1 MAASGMVKT
10 PYFGL
15 PARLASSLMHITLS
29 GLMGWGIASALLEK
43 RWKRLFGIYA
53 LVATLHGLW
62 NGSALLAVY
71 GSLRFVVQEMAYDPV
86 SILAMLAGVTLLG
99 LVFVLIAVGL
109 PILNRRMQPAQSDII
124 APLASQPER
133 TSNGLD
139 SQSS

>member
-1 MAASGMVKT
+1 
-10 PYFGL
+10 
-15 PARLASSLMHITLS
+15 
-29 GLMGWGIASALLEK
+29 
-43 RWKRLFGIYA
+43 
-53 LVATLHGLW
+53 
-62 NGSALLAVY
+62 
-71 GSLRFVVQEMAYDPV
+71 MAYDPV
-86 SILAMLAGVTLLG
+86 GILAMLAGVTLLG